1 MFEENWS
8 QTMKSLLLFQLKEDP
23 FFTFSTF
30 SFKTV
35 KVVQCQKTTK
45 SKVQQ
50 CNLTKEKKLLRKCDV
65 RRKRKSL
72 QLFEQTLTVNSS
84 VIDVDTR
91 RHNFLVKLSESVR
104 NAVFLQRYLNQKTF
118 FAAFSTKL
126 LNLGLLSLMLPPQ
139 FSSKIL
145 IKS

>member
-1 MFEENWS
+1 M
-8 QTMKSLLLFQLKEDP
+8 
-23 FFTFSTF
+23 
-30 SFKTV
+30 
-35 KVVQCQKTTK
+35 
-45 SKVQQ
+45 
-50 CNLTKEKKLLRKCDV
+50 LRKCDV

-72 QLFEQTLTVNSS
+72 QLFQQTLTVNSS

-126 LNLGLLSLMLPPQ
+126 LNLGLLSFMSPSQ
-139 FSSKIL
+139 FSSTIL
-145 IKS
+145 KTNGAKAQSPRLFYVFIYEDLIRCICYIFVNGNPSPSKYGLQ